1 MASGFHF
8 VVTQR
13 IQKAATPTGMSGFI
27 TIDMRKRKIER
38 AKQVPGEQQTSTMA
52 VCRLLE

>member
-1 MASGFHF
+1 MASGFHC
-8 VVTQR
+8 VATPR

-27 TIDMRKRKIER
+27 AIYMRKRKIES
-38 AKQVPGEQQTSTMA
+38 AKQLPGERQTSAMA